1 MEAIPSNGFVGVS
14 LINGTCIACPNNT
27 MKPVIDKASGSLIK
41 KKDMTTKAKTLMYN
55 KILAD
60 KNCITIDY
68 LMERFMGA
76 NEERKLTI
84 PLKKKK
90 IDQKQRVK
98 KSTGM
103 ENACRVQTFHV
114 ILNLYKFIRFYHTIE
129 KQFLRINLLT

>member
-76 NEERKLTI
+76 NEERKLII
-84 PLKKKK
+84 PLKKNRSKAK
-90 IDQKQRVK
+90 SK

-129 KQFLRINLLT
+129 KQSLE

>member
-41 KKDMTTKAKTLMYN
+41 KKDMTIKAKTLMYN

-84 PLKKKK
+84 PLKKKSRSK
-90 IDQKQRVK
+90 AKSKKKYRNGKRV
-98 KSTGM
+98 
-103 ENACRVQTFHV
+103 
-114 ILNLYKFIRFYHTIE
+114 
-129 KQFLRINLLT
+129 